1 MGVDAYLVSSTLEGV
16 IAQRL
21 PRRVCQTCADQTP
34 PTDEELTAMGIDLA
48 DRSSEWRVPRPVGCP
63 ACRNTGYKGRIGMFE
78 IMHMNDELRALTL
91 ESISATE
98 IRKAAVRGGM
108 RPLRVDG
115 WRKALAGITSVEE
128 VRRLTPDAEPTM
140 VTS

>member
-1 MGVDAYLVSSTLEGV
+1 MVRIGYISFLVV
-16 IAQRL
+16 A
-21 PRRVCQTCADQTP
+21 
-34 PTDEELTAMGIDLA
+34 LA
-48 DRSSEWRVPRPVGCP
+48 TVVHAGEASPDWRVPHPVGCP
-63 ACRNTGYKGRIGMFE
+63 ACRNTGYNGRVGMFE